1 MHFSVFLTA
10 RSLDPDQDGAII
22 QAMTDFAL
30 QAEALGFDAVFC
42 PDHHFTGYGPMSC
55 DPFLF
60 HGYLA
65 GQLKRMRFGFSVVT
79 GSLHHP
85 VRFVERMNLLD
96 QLTKGRLLV
105 GIGSGTTPE
114 ETIGFGVKFQDS
126 RPVLDENLDI
136 AMRLWSKDVEDEPVQ
151 FDTGH
156 YRGAVVQRVV
166 PRSFRR
172 PYPLMMGVALREA
185 SIQRAVRYGWSAFIP
200 DFVPPFPGDNSPSP
214 KFLESLNAYRDA
226 LNGSD
231 HSQALKA
238 ELLEW
243 TTHTYQCVHVAETDA
258 QARRE
263 LEFIIDQYQ
272 QAIDRERP
280 YNKRAEQISGVDLP
294 AAPDAR
300 SETWI
305 KPWCLYG
312 SPETVT
318 AELGRY
324 ADTGV
329 GNVLLSFTNG
339 PFSEERWRLSQQ
351 SVRLFA
357 DEVMPH
363 FKSKAVVGMAAI

>member
-10 RSLDPDQDGAII
+10 RSMDPDQDGAII

-30 QAEALGFDAVFC
+30 EAEELGFDAVFC
-42 PDHHFTGYGPMSC
+42 PDHHFTGYGPMGC
-55 DPFLF
+55 DPFLY

-105 GIGSGTTPE
+105 GVGSGTTPE

-136 AMRLWSKDVEDEPVQ
+136 AMRLWTKDMHDEPVE

-156 YRGAVVQRVV
+156 YRGAVVQRIV

-172 PYPLMMGVALREA
+172 PYPLMMGVALRET
-185 SIQRAVRYGWSAFIP
+185 SIERAVRYGWSAFIP
-200 DFVPPFPGDNSPSP
+200 DFVPPFPEDNSPSP
-214 KFLESLNAYRDA
+214 RFRESLNAYRDA

-231 HSQALKA
+231 HSQALKE
-238 ELLEW
+238 ELLDW

-263 LEFIIDQYQ
+263 LEVIVDRYQ

-294 AAPDAR
+294 SAPDAR
-300 SETWI
+300 TENWI
-305 KPWCLYG
+305 KAWCLYG

-318 AELGRY
+318 AELRRY

-351 SVRLFA
+351 SIRLFA

-363 FKSKAVVGMAAI
+363 FKSKAAMGKAAV

>member
-10 RSLDPDQDGAII
+10 RSMDPDQDGAII

-30 QAEALGFDAVFC
+30 QAEELGFDAVFC
-42 PDHHFTGYGPMSC
+42 PDHHFTGYGPMGC
-55 DPFLF
+55 DPFLY

-114 ETIGFGVKFQDS
+114 ETIGFGVNFQDS

-136 AMRLWSKDVEDEPVQ
+136 AMRLWTKDMQDEPVQ

-156 YRGAVVQRVV
+156 YRGAVVQRIV

-185 SIQRAVRYGWSAFIP
+185 SIKRAVKYGWSAFIP
-200 DFVPPFPGDNSPSP
+200 DFVPPFPEDNSPSP
-214 KFLESLNAYRDA
+214 KFVESLNAYGDA
-226 LNGSD
+226 LNRSD
-231 HSQALKA
+231 HSRALKK
-238 ELLEW
+238 ELLDW

-263 LEFIIDQYQ
+263 LEFIVDQYQ

-280 YNKRAEQISGVDLP
+280 YNKRAEQISGLDLP

-300 SETWI
+300 SENWI
-305 KPWCLYG
+305 KAWCLYG
-312 SPETVT
+312 SAATVT
-318 AELGRY
+318 AELRHY

-339 PFSEERWRLSQQ
+339 PWSEERWRLSQQ
-351 SVRLFA
+351 SIRLFA

-363 FKSKAVVGMAAI
+363 FKPKAAVGAAAL

>member
-10 RSLDPDQDGAII
+10 RSMDPDQDGAII

-30 QAEALGFDAVFC
+30 QAEELGFDAVFC
-42 PDHHFTGYGPMSC
+42 PDHHFTGYGPMGC
-55 DPFLF
+55 DPFLY

-136 AMRLWSKDVEDEPVQ
+136 AMRLWTKDMLDEPVQ

-156 YRGAVVQRVV
+156 YRGAVVQRIV

-185 SIQRAVRYGWSAFIP
+185 SIERAVNYGWSAFIP
-200 DFVPPFPGDNSPSP
+200 DFVPPFPEDNSPSP

-231 HSQALKA
+231 HSQTLKH
-238 ELLEW
+238 ELLDW

-263 LEFIIDQYQ
+263 LEFIVDQYQ
-272 QAIDRERP
+272 QAIERERP
-280 YNKRAEQISGVDLP
+280 YNKLAERISGVDLP
-294 AAPDAR
+294 SAPDAR
-300 SETWI
+300 SENWI
-305 KPWCLYG
+305 KAWCLYG

-318 AELGRY
+318 AELRHY

-351 SVRLFA
+351 SIRLFA

-363 FKSKAVVGMAAI
+363 FKWKAAVGAAAL

>member
-10 RSLDPDQDGAII
+10 RSMDPDQDGAII

-30 QAEALGFDAVFC
+30 HAEERGFDAVFC
-42 PDHHFTGYGPMSC
+42 PDHHFTGYGPMGC
-55 DPFLF
+55 DPFVY

-136 AMRLWSKDVEDEPVQ
+136 AMRLWTKDMQDEPVE

-156 YRGAVVQRVV
+156 YRGAVVQRIV

-185 SIQRAVRYGWSAFIP
+185 SIERAVRYGWSAFIP
-200 DFVPPFPGDNSPSP
+200 DFVPPFPEDNSPSP
-214 KFLESLNAYRDA
+214 KFLQSLNAYRDA

-238 ELLEW
+238 ELLDW

-263 LEFIIDQYQ
+263 LEFIVDQYQ

-280 YNKRAEQISGVDLP
+280 YNIRAEQISGVDL
-294 AAPDAR
+294 ASAPDAR
-300 SETWI
+300 SENWI
-305 KPWCLYG
+305 KAWCLYG
-312 SPETVT
+312 SPKTVT
-318 AELGRY
+318 AELRRY

-351 SVRLFA
+351 SIRLFA

-363 FKSKAVVGMAAI
+363 FTSNPVVGTAAV